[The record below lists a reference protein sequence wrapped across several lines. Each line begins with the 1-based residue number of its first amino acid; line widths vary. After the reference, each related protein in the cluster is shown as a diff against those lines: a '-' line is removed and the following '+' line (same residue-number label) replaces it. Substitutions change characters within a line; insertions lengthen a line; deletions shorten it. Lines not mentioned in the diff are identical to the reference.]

1 MSLARVFAVASCLR
15 FPLGCDFRM
24 KTRLAFTFLALGA
37 LAHAQTPSFKEQTID
52 PAIEIGYGLA
62 VADVNGDARTDILLA
77 DKNHIV
83 WYENPTWKKHIIAEK
98 LTEKDHVCIAAR
110 DINGDGKC
118 EIAVGAEWNPGD
130 TTGSGAVFYLIP
142 PADRTQRWESVKL
155 THEPTTHRMKW
166 VRNRAGRYDL
176 VVVPLHGRGNDKN
189 GEGAGVK
196 VLAYHMPE
204 DPRQEWRTTLVQGS
218 MHKTHNLDI
227 IPAPGTEAES
237 LLLCGR
243 EGVVRLDP
251 TDNGWREQWIAQHPK
266 DDPALQGAGEV
277 RYGAFS
283 GGQPYVVTIE
293 PMHGENLVLY
303 TPPADGPK
311 NGTWQRRVISSS
323 LVDGHAI
330 ATHDLLGL
338 NNRQIVVGW
347 RAQQKIGKVAVKL
360 FYTTKEDGNGWQEA
374 FIDDGGMACEDA
386 VCTDLDGDRDLEI
399 IGAGRRSK
407 NVKIYWNQR
416 TQ

>member
-1 MSLARVFAVASCLR
+1 MKKALLLASLFAATVQ
-15 FPLGCDFRM
+15 
-24 KTRLAFTFLALGA
+24 
-37 LAHAQTPSFKEQTID
+37 AQSPNFKEQQID
-52 PAIEIGYGLA
+52 DAVGIGYGLA
-62 VADVNGDARTDILLA
+62 VADVNGDGRTDVLLA
-77 DKNHIV
+77 DSNVIV

-130 TTGSGAVFYLIP
+130 TVGSGAVFYLIP
-142 PADRTQRWESVKL
+142 PADRTQKWEPVKL

-166 VRNRAGRYDL
+166 VRNRGGRYDL

-189 GEGAGVK
+189 AEGAGVR
-196 VLAYHMPE
+196 VLAYHMPD
-204 DPRQEWRTTLVQGS
+204 DPHKEWNTTLVQGT

-227 IPAPGTEAES
+227 IPAPASEAES

-243 EGVVRLDP
+243 EGVVRLDQ
-251 TDNGWREQWIAQHPK
+251 TDNGWKEQWIAQHPK
-266 DDPALQGAGEV
+266 DSADLQGAGEV
-277 RYGAFS
+277 RWGAFA
-283 GGQPYVVTIE
+283 GGQPYVTTIE
-293 PMHGENLVLY
+293 PMHGDKLVIY

-311 NGTWQRRVISSS
+311 NGAWQRNVLSEQ

-347 RAQQKIGKVAVKL
+347 RAQQKVGKVAVKL
-360 FYTTKEDGNGWQEA
+360 FWTTKEDGSGWKEA

-386 VCTDLDGDRDLEI
+386 VCADLDGDRDLEI
-399 IGAGRRSK
+399 IAAGRRSK

-416 TQ
+416 NQ

>member
-1 MSLARVFAVASCLR
+1 MKNAILLASIFAAASVQ
-15 FPLGCDFRM
+15 
-24 KTRLAFTFLALGA
+24 
-37 LAHAQTPSFKEQTID
+37 AQTPNFKEQQID
-52 PAIEIGYGLA
+52 DAVGIGYGLA
-62 VADVNGDARTDILLA
+62 VADVNGDKRTDILLA
-77 DKNHIV
+77 DSNVIV
-83 WYENPTWKKHIIAEK
+83 WYENPTWTKHIIAEK

-130 TTGSGAVFYLIP
+130 TVGSGAVFYLIP
-142 PADRTQRWESVKL
+142 PADRTQKWEPVKL

-189 GEGAGVK
+189 AEGVGVR

-204 DPRQEWRTTLVQGS
+204 DPHKEWNTTLVQGT

-243 EGVVRLDP
+243 EGVVRLDQS
-251 TDNGWREQWIAQHPK
+251 DNGWKEHWITQHPK
-266 DDPALQGAGEV
+266 DSTELQGAGEV
-277 RYGAFS
+277 RYGAFA
-283 GGQPYVVTIE
+283 GGQPYVTTIE
-293 PMHGENLVLY
+293 PMHEDKLVLY
-303 TPPADGPK
+303 TPKPEGPK
-311 NGTWQRRVISSS
+311 NGTWERHVLSDQ

-338 NNRQIVVGW
+338 NSRQIVVGW

-360 FYTTKEDGNGWQEA
+360 FWTTKEDGSGWQEA

-386 VCTDLDGDRDLEI
+386 VCADLDGDRDLEI
-399 IGAGRRSK
+399 IAAGRRSK
-407 NVKIYWNQR
+407 NIKIYWNQR
-416 TQ
+416 NQ

>member
-1 MSLARVFAVASCLR
+1 
-15 FPLGCDFRM
+15 M

>member
-1 MSLARVFAVASCLR
+1 MKNALLLASLLTVASQ
-15 FPLGCDFRM
+15 
-24 KTRLAFTFLALGA
+24 
-37 LAHAQTPSFKEQTID
+37 AQTPNFKEQLID
-52 PAIEIGYGLA
+52 AEVGIGYGLA
-62 VADVNGDARTDILLA
+62 VGDVNGDQRTDILLA
-77 DKNHIV
+77 DSNVIV

-118 EIAVGAEWNPGD
+118 EIAVGAGWNPGD
-130 TTGSGAVFYLIP
+130 TVSSGAVFYLIP
-142 PADRTQRWESVKL
+142 PADRTQRWEPVQLS
-155 THEPTTHRMKW
+155 HEPTTHRMKW
-166 VRNRAGRYDL
+166 VRNRSGRYDL

-189 GEGAGVK
+189 AEGVGVQ

-204 DPRQEWRTTLVQGS
+204 DPRKAWNTTLVQGT

-227 IPAPGTEAES
+227 IPAMGTEAES

-251 TDNGWREQWIAQHPK
+251 TDNGWKEQWIAQHPK
-266 DDPALQGAGEV
+266 DNPDLQGAGEV
-277 RYGAFS
+277 RYGAFA

-293 PMHGENLVLY
+293 PMHGDKLVQY
-303 TPPADGPK
+303 TPPVDGPK
-311 NGTWQRRVISSS
+311 NGVWQRRVLSSD

-360 FYTTKEDGNGWQEA
+360 FWTTKEDGNGWQNA

-386 VCTDLDGDRDLEI
+386 MCADLDGDRDLEV

-416 TQ
+416 SQ

>member
-1 MSLARVFAVASCLR
+1 MNFSSLL
-15 FPLGCDFRM
+15 
-24 KTRLAFTFLALGA
+24 TFLAVTA
-37 LAHAQTPSFKEQTID
+37 AVQAQTPNFKAQQID
-52 PAIEIGYGLA
+52 GEVGIGYGLA
-62 VADVNGDARTDILLA
+62 VADVNGDRQTDILLA
-77 DKNHIV
+77 DSNVIV
-83 WYENPTWKKHIIAEK
+83 WYENPTWKKHVIAEK

-110 DINGDGKC
+110 DIDGDGKC

-130 TTGSGAVFYLIP
+130 TVGSGAVFYLIP
-142 PADRTQRWESVKL
+142 PADRTQKWEPVKL
-155 THEPTTHRMKW
+155 AHEPTTHRMKW

-176 VVVPLHGRGNDKN
+176 VVAPLHGRGNDKN
-189 GEGAGVK
+189 AEGVGVR

-204 DPRQEWRTTLVQGS
+204 DPHKEWNTTLVQGT

-227 IPAPGTEAES
+227 IPAPGTEAEG

-243 EGVVRLDP
+243 EGVVRLNQ
-251 TDNGWREQWIAQHPK
+251 TDNGWKEQWIAQHPK
-266 DDPALQGAGEV
+266 DSTELQGAGEV
-277 RYGAFS
+277 RYGAFA
-283 GGQPYVVTIE
+283 GGQPYVTTIE
-293 PMHGENLVLY
+293 PMHGNQLVLY
-303 TPPADGPK
+303 TPPPDGPK
-311 NGTWQRRVISSS
+311 NGPWQRRVISDQ

-330 ATHDLLGL
+330 ATYDLLGL

-360 FYTTKEDGNGWQEA
+360 FWTTKEDGNGWQEA

-386 VCTDLDGDRDLEI
+386 VCADLDGDRDLEV

-416 TQ
+416 NQ

>member
-1 MSLARVFAVASCLR
+1 
-15 FPLGCDFRM
+15 M

-142 PADRTQRWESVKL
+142 PADRTQRWEPVKL

-303 TPPADGPK
+303 TPPSDGPK

>member
-1 MSLARVFAVASCLR
+1 
-15 FPLGCDFRM
+15 M
-24 KTRLAFTFLALGA
+24 KTALLLASIAATATLQ
-37 LAHAQTPSFKEQTID
+37 AQTPNFKAQQID
-52 PAIEIGYGLA
+52 DAVGIGYGLA
-62 VADVNGDARTDILLA
+62 VADVNGDRQTDILLA
-77 DKNHIV
+77 DSHVIV
-83 WYENPTWKKHIIAEK
+83 WYENPTWKKHIIAEN

-110 DINGDGKC
+110 DIDGDGKC

-130 TTGSGAVFYLIP
+130 TVGSGAVFYLIP
-142 PADRTQRWESVKL
+142 PADRTQKWEPVKL

-189 GEGAGVK
+189 AEGPGVR

-204 DPRQEWRTTLVQGS
+204 DPRKEWNTTLVQGT

-227 IPAPGTEAES
+227 IPAQANEAEG

-243 EGVVRLDP
+243 EGVVRLTQ
-251 TDNGWREQWIAQHPK
+251 TDNGWKEQWIAQHPK
-266 DDPALQGAGEV
+266 DSTELQGAGEV
-277 RYGAFS
+277 RYGAFA
-283 GGQPYVVTIE
+283 GGQPYVTTIE
-293 PMHGENLVLY
+293 PMHGDKLVLY
-303 TPPADGPK
+303 TPPPDGPK
-311 NGTWQRRVISSS
+311 DGPWQRRVLSDQ

-360 FYTTKEDGNGWQEA
+360 FWTTKEDGNGWQEA
-374 FIDDGGMACEDA
+374 FLDDGGMACEDA
-386 VCTDLDGDRDLEI
+386 VCADLDGDRDLEVI
-399 IGAGRRSK
+399 AAGRRSK

-416 TQ
+416 

>member
-1 MSLARVFAVASCLR
+1 
-15 FPLGCDFRM
+15 M
-24 KTRLAFTFLALGA
+24 KTPLILASLFASVLMQ
-37 LAHAQTPSFKEQTID
+37 AQTPNFKAQQID
-52 PAIEIGYGLA
+52 DAVGIGYGLA
-62 VADVNGDARTDILLA
+62 VADVNGDQRTDILLA
-77 DKNHIV
+77 DSNVIV
-83 WYENPTWKKHIIAEK
+83 WYENPTWKKHVIAEK

-110 DINGDGKC
+110 DIDGDGKC

-130 TTGSGAVFYLIP
+130 TVGSGAVFYLIP
-142 PADRTQRWESVKL
+142 PTDRTQKWEPVKL

-189 GEGAGVK
+189 AEGAGVR

-204 DPRQEWRTTLVQGS
+204 DPHKEWNTTLVQGT

-227 IPAPGTEAES
+227 IPAQPNEAEG

-243 EGVVRLDP
+243 EGVVRLNQ
-251 TDNGWREQWIAQHPK
+251 TDNGWKEQWIAQHPQ
-266 DDPALQGAGEV
+266 DSTELLGAGEV
-277 RYGAFS
+277 RYGAFA
-283 GGQPYVVTIE
+283 GGQPYVTTIE
-293 PMHGENLVLY
+293 PMHGDKLVLY
-303 TPPADGPK
+303 TPPPDGPK
-311 NGTWQRRVISSS
+311 DGIWQRRVLSDQ
-323 LVDGHAI
+323 LVDGHAL

-360 FYTTKEDGNGWQEA
+360 FWTTKEDGSGWQEA

-386 VCTDLDGDRDLEI
+386 VCVDLDGDRDLEI
-399 IGAGRRSK
+399 IAAGRRSK

-416 TQ
+416 NQ

>member
-1 MSLARVFAVASCLR
+1 
-15 FPLGCDFRM
+15 M

-142 PADRTQRWESVKL
+142 PADRTQRWEPVKL

>member
-1 MSLARVFAVASCLR
+1 
-15 FPLGCDFRM
+15 M

-142 PADRTQRWESVKL
+142 PADRTQRWEPVKL

-166 VRNRAGRYDL
+166 VRTRAGRYDL

-303 TPPADGPK
+303 TPPSDGPK

>member
-1 MSLARVFAVASCLR
+1 MKNAFLFAFLVA
-15 FPLGCDFRM
+15 
-24 KTRLAFTFLALGA
+24 TAALQ
-37 LAHAQTPSFKEQTID
+37 AQTPNFKEQQID
-52 PAIEIGYGLA
+52 GEVGIGYGLA
-62 VADVNGDARTDILLA
+62 VADVNGDRQTDILLA
-77 DKNHIV
+77 DSNVIV

-110 DINGDGKC
+110 DIDGDGKC

-130 TTGSGAVFYLIP
+130 TVGSGAVFYLIP
-142 PADRTQRWESVKL
+142 PADRTQKWEPLKL

-189 GEGAGVK
+189 AEGVGVR

-204 DPRQEWRTTLVQGS
+204 DPRKEWNTTLVQGT

-227 IPAPGTEAES
+227 IPAQPNEAEG

-243 EGVVRLDP
+243 EGVVRLNQ
-251 TDNGWREQWIAQHPK
+251 TDNGWKEQWIAQHPK
-266 DDPALQGAGEV
+266 DSTELQGAGEV
-277 RYGAFS
+277 RYGAFA
-283 GGQPYVVTIE
+283 GGQPYVTTIE
-293 PMHGENLVLY
+293 PMHGDKLVLY
-303 TPPADGPK
+303 TPPPDGPK
-311 NGTWQRRVISSS
+311 DGPWQRRVLSDQ

-360 FYTTKEDGNGWQEA
+360 FWTTKEDGSGWQEA

-386 VCTDLDGDRDLEI
+386 VCVDLDGDRDLEI
-399 IGAGRRSK
+399 IAAGRRSK

-416 TQ
+416 SQ

>member
-1 MSLARVFAVASCLR
+1 MKNVLLLASFLTAAAVQ
-15 FPLGCDFRM
+15 
-24 KTRLAFTFLALGA
+24 
-37 LAHAQTPSFKEQTID
+37 AQTPNFKEQQID
-52 PAIEIGYGLA
+52 DAVGIGYGLA
-62 VADVNGDARTDILLA
+62 VADVNGDGRTDILLA
-77 DKNHIV
+77 DSNVIV
-83 WYENPTWKKHIIAEK
+83 WYENPTWKKHVIAEK

-130 TTGSGAVFYLIP
+130 TVGSGAVFYLIP
-142 PADRTQRWESVKL
+142 PADRTQKWEPVKL

-189 GEGAGVK
+189 AEGAGVR

-204 DPRQEWRTTLVQGS
+204 DPHQEWNTTLVQGT

-227 IPAPGTEAES
+227 IPAQANEAES

-243 EGVVRLDP
+243 EGVVRLDQ
-251 TDNGWREQWIAQHPK
+251 TDNGWKEQWISQHPK
-266 DDPALQGAGEV
+266 DSTELQGAGEV
-277 RYGAFS
+277 RYGAFA
-283 GGQPYVVTIE
+283 GGQPYVATIE
-293 PMHGENLVLY
+293 PMHGDKLVIY
-303 TPPADGPK
+303 TPKAEGPK
-311 NGTWQRRVISSS
+311 NGEWERHVLSDQ

-360 FYTTKEDGNGWQEA
+360 FWTTKEDGNGWQEA

-386 VCTDLDGDRDLEI
+386 VCADLDGDRDLEI
-399 IGAGRRSK
+399 IAAGRRSK
-407 NVKIYWNQR
+407 NIKIYWNQR
-416 TQ
+416 SQ

>member
-1 MSLARVFAVASCLR
+1 MKNVF
-15 FPLGCDFRM
+15 
-24 KTRLAFTFLALGA
+24 FLASLLTAAA
-37 LAHAQTPSFKEQTID
+37 LHAQTPNFKEQQID
-52 PAIEIGYGLA
+52 GEVGIGYGLA
-62 VADVNGDARTDILLA
+62 VADVNGDRQTDILLA
-77 DKNHIV
+77 DSNVIV

-110 DINGDGKC
+110 DIDGDGKC

-130 TTGSGAVFYLIP
+130 TVGSGAVFYLIP
-142 PADRTQRWESVKL
+142 PADRTQKWEPVKL

-176 VVVPLHGRGNDKN
+176 VGVPLHGRGNDKN
-189 GEGAGVK
+189 AEGVGAR

-204 DPRQEWRTTLVQGS
+204 DPRKEWNTTLVQGT

-227 IPAPGTEAES
+227 IPAQPNEAEG

-243 EGVVRLDP
+243 EGVVRLNQ
-251 TDNGWREQWIAQHPK
+251 TDNGWKEQWIAQHPK
-266 DDPALQGAGEV
+266 DSTELQGAGEV

-283 GGQPYVVTIE
+283 GGQPYVTTIE
-293 PMHGENLVLY
+293 PMHGDKLVLY
-303 TPPADGPK
+303 TPPPDGPK
-311 NGTWQRRVISSS
+311 DGPWQRRVLSDQ

-360 FYTTKEDGNGWQEA
+360 FWTTKEDGSGWQEA

-386 VCTDLDGDRDLEI
+386 VCVDLDGDRDLEI
-399 IGAGRRSK
+399 IAAGRRSK

-416 TQ
+416 NQ

>member
-1 MSLARVFAVASCLR
+1 M
-15 FPLGCDFRM
+15 
-24 KTRLAFTFLALGA
+24 
-37 LAHAQTPSFKEQTID
+37 
-52 PAIEIGYGLA
+52 
-62 VADVNGDARTDILLA
+62 NGDGRTDILLA
-77 DKNHIV
+77 DSNVIV

-130 TTGSGAVFYLIP
+130 TVGSGAVFYLIP
-142 PADRTQRWESVKL
+142 PADRTQKWEPVKL

-189 GEGAGVK
+189 AEGVGVR
-196 VLAYHMPE
+196 VLAYHMPD
-204 DPRQEWRTTLVQGS
+204 DPHKEWNTTLVQGT

-243 EGVVRLDP
+243 EGVVRLDQS
-251 TDNGWREQWIAQHPK
+251 DNGWKEHWISTHPK
-266 DDPALQGAGEV
+266 DSTELLGAGEV
-277 RYGAFS
+277 RYGAFA
-283 GGQPYVVTIE
+283 GGQPYVTTIE
-293 PMHGENLVLY
+293 PMHGDKLVIY
-303 TPPADGPK
+303 TPKPEGPK
-311 NGTWQRRVISSS
+311 NGEWQRHVISDQ

-360 FYTTKEDGNGWQEA
+360 FWTTKEDGNGWQEA

-386 VCTDLDGDRDLEI
+386 VCADLDGDRDLEI
-399 IGAGRRSK
+399 IAAGRRSK
-407 NVKIYWNQR
+407 NIKIYWNQR
-416 TQ
+416 NQ

>member
-1 MSLARVFAVASCLR
+1 MKNALLFASL
-15 FPLGCDFRM
+15 
-24 KTRLAFTFLALGA
+24 LAATAQ
-37 LAHAQTPSFKEQTID
+37 AQTPNFKEEQID
-52 PAIEIGYGLA
+52 DAVGIGYGLA
-62 VADVNGDARTDILLA
+62 VADVNGDGRTDILLA
-77 DKNHIV
+77 DSKVIV
-83 WYENPTWKKHIIAEK
+83 WYENPTWTKHIIAEK

-130 TTGSGAVFYLIP
+130 TVGSGAVFYLIP
-142 PADRTQRWESVKL
+142 PTDRTQKWEPVKL

-189 GEGAGVK
+189 GEGDGVR

-204 DPRQEWRTTLVQGS
+204 DPHKEWNTTVVQGA

-237 LLLCGR
+237 LLLAGR
-243 EGVVRLDP
+243 EGVVRLDQ
-251 TDNGWREQWIAQHPK
+251 TDNGWKEQWISKHPK
-266 DDPALQGAGEV
+266 DSTALLGAGEV
-277 RYGAFS
+277 RYGAFA
-283 GGQPYVVTIE
+283 GGQPYVTTIE
-293 PMHGENLVLY
+293 PMHGDKLVIY
-303 TPPADGPK
+303 TPKPEGPK
-311 NGTWQRRVISSS
+311 NGEWQRHVISDQ

-360 FYTTKEDGNGWQEA
+360 FWTTKEDGNGWQEA

-386 VCTDLDGDRDLEI
+386 VCADLDGDHDLEI
-399 IGAGRRSK
+399 IAAGRRSK

-416 TQ
+416 SQ